1 VVDVFLKKFYASTKL
16 GDYTMARTEGQ
27 LLEKTS
33 WKAVREEAAKRN
45 MPAWLLAE
53 ELALHE
59 QNGDLVLLK
68 PAKGSR

>member
-1 VVDVFLKKFYASTKL
+1 
-16 GDYTMARTEGQ
+16 MARTEGQ